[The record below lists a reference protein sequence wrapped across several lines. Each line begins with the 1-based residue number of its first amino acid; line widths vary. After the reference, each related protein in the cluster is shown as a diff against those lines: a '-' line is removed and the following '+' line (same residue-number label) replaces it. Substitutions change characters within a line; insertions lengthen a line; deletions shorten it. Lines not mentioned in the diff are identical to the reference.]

1 MSWIRSVTKA
11 VVEFIFFIFFS
22 AGWSVDEDEEEE
34 EEAEEGEAANVA
46 ADEAANGAANGA
58 ADGAADGA
66 ANGAANGAADE
77 AANGAADEAA
87 NGAVNGAADEAANGA
102 ADEAANGAADEAANG
117 AAEEAANGAA
127 DEDHDHLGDADQLP
141 DRADGNRRGEKR
153 KRCAACYREA
163 EDRRAAQ
170 AVKRV
175 LTCCVICAKPFCKG
189 HLNLYCGNCNV
200 ARLPYAPGQ
209 LQELAEERA
218 RNELERQNFQ
228 TTVERQQRDI
238 EDLRQQVRVLIP
250 LVSEI
255 FILIYCSLHP
265 LFRIRIWIHR
275 IHMILGLPDPDPLVR
290 GLDPDPDPALDPDPS
305 IIMQK

>member
-1 MSWIRSVTKA
+1 
-11 VVEFIFFIFFS
+11 
-22 AGWSVDEDEEEE
+22 
-34 EEAEEGEAANVA
+34 
-46 ADEAANGAANGA
+46 
-58 ADGAADGA
+58 
-66 ANGAANGAADE
+66 
-77 AANGAADEAA
+77 
-87 NGAVNGAADEAANGA
+87 
-102 ADEAANGAADEAANG
+102 
-117 AAEEAANGAA
+117 
-127 DEDHDHLGDADQLP
+127 
-141 DRADGNRRGEKR
+141 
-153 KRCAACYREA
+153 
-163 EDRRAAQ
+163 
-170 AVKRV
+170 VKRV

-265 LFRIRIWIHR
+265 LFRIRIRIWIHR
-275 IHMILGLPDPDPLVR
+275 IHMFLGLPDPDPLVR
-290 GLDPDPDPALDPDPS
+290 GMDPDPALDPDPS

>member
-34 EEAEEGEAANVA
+34 EEAEEGEAA
-46 ADEAANGAANGA
+46 DEAANGAANGA
-58 ADGAADGA
+58 ADGAANGAADGA

-77 AANGAADEAA
+77 AANGAADE
-87 NGAVNGAADEAANGA
+87 
-102 ADEAANGAADEAANG
+102 
-117 AAEEAANGAA
+117 
-127 DEDHDHLGDADQLP
+127 DHDHLGDADQLP
-141 DRADGNRRGEKR
+141 ARADGNRRGEKR

-275 IHMILGLPDPDPLVR
+275 IHMFLGLPDPDPLVR
-290 GLDPDPDPALDPDPS
+290 GMDPDPALDPDPS

>member
-46 ADEAANGAANGA
+46 ADGAANG
-58 ADGAADGA
+58 
-66 ANGAANGAADE
+66 
-77 AANGAADEAA
+77 
-87 NGAVNGAADEAANGA
+87 
-102 ADEAANGAADEAANG
+102 AANGAADEAANG

-265 LFRIRIWIHR
+265 LFRIRIRIWIHR
-275 IHMILGLPDPDPLVR
+275 IHMFLGLPDPDPLVR
-290 GLDPDPDPALDPDPS
+290 GMDPDPDPALDPDPS